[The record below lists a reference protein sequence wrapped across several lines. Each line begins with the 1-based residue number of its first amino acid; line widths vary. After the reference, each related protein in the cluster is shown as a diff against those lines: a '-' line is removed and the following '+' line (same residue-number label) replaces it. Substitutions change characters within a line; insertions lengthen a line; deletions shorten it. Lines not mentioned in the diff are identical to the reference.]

1 MTMKTEFAADA
12 LAGRVILVTGASQGI
27 GREAALAF
35 ARHGAT
41 VVLLSRSVKG
51 LERVYDEVVASGAP
65 EPAAV
70 PLDLLN
76 AGENEFNNLALTI
89 HREFGRLDGILHC
102 ASHFYALSPLSN
114 QTIEEWM
121 NQYRINTVA
130 RFALTRACL
139 PLLKDAPDASVLFV
153 GEHHALHPA
162 AYWGGFGASN
172 AGQVYLTTVAA
183 SEWDMHPNL
192 RVNLLLPGPV
202 NSPQRNRTHPGE
214 DKRERGDLADLMP
227 HLLYW
232 MSADSRGRSGEVL
245 ELDLRQPRG

>member
-1 MTMKTEFAADA
+1 MIKTEFAQDA
-12 LAGRVILVTGASQGI
+12 LAGRVILVTGATQGI

-35 ARHGAT
+35 ARHGAS
-41 VVLLSRSVKG
+41 VVLLARSVKG
-51 LERVYDEVVASGAP
+51 LEKVYDEIVAAGGP

-89 HREFGRLDGILHC
+89 KREFGRLDGILHC
-102 ASHFYALSPLSN
+102 ASHLFALSPLHN

-139 PLLKDAPDASVLFV
+139 PLLKDAPDASVLLV
-153 GEHHALHPA
+153 AEQHGLHPA
-162 AYWGGFGASN
+162 AYWGAFGASN
-172 AGQVYLTTVAA
+172 AGQQYLTVVAA
-183 SEWDMHPNL
+183 SEWEMFPNM
-192 RVNLLLPGPV
+192 RVNLLSPGPV

-214 DKRERGDLADLMP
+214 AKTERGDLADLTP

-232 MSADSRGRSGEVL
+232 LGPDSKGRSGEVV
-245 ELDLRQPRG
+245 ELDLRKPQT